1 MRINILNELCYFVGT
16 MWYLK
21 QTFKYNLG
29 GMWLTKDY
37 VSSFILYLGID
48 KISVDKIR
56 YSLDSIRWSYYI
68 GNRLGSCICSCSG
81 S

>member
-1 MRINILNELCYFVGT
+1 MPMRINILNELCYFVGT

-37 VSSFILYLGID
+37 LFL
-48 KISVDKIR
+48 
-56 YSLDSIRWSYYI
+56 YSLFGY
-68 GNRLGSCICSCSG
+68 
-81 S
+81 